1 MIARSPFSSPSSARA
16 SVPTRPS
23 AAGDQVRQAVR
34 LEAQAIAQAAQPGP
48 ALAARPGL
56 DSGHALGNGLDRA
69 ELGQQPRRPAGAGAD
84 QQPRPGDLDHVNRV
98 LPGQG
103 EGSLAAGPHRQA
115 TGSAPRQPRQGHE
128 QRQEHDADGS
138 EGIQSGEGE
147 RQGHGESHHTDP
159 PEEGKFSTVGIVELP
174 KPDPEL
180 LLDLLRVR
188 MPFGKYEGLVLLD
201 LPQPYLVWFAQKGF
215 PKGKLGEQLALAL
228 EVKHNGL
235 ESMVRKLG
243 R

>member
-1 MIARSPFSSPSSARA
+1 M
-16 SVPTRPS
+16 
-23 AAGDQVRQAVR
+23 
-34 LEAQAIAQAAQPGP
+34 
-48 ALAARPGL
+48 
-56 DSGHALGNGLDRA
+56 
-69 ELGQQPRRPAGAGAD
+69 
-84 QQPRPGDLDHVNRV
+84 
-98 LPGQG
+98 
-103 EGSLAAGPHRQA
+103 
-115 TGSAPRQPRQGHE
+115 
-128 QRQEHDADGS
+128 
-138 EGIQSGEGE
+138 
-147 RQGHGESHHTDP
+147 
-159 PEEGKFSTVGIVELP
+159 ELP

-235 ESMVRKLG
+235 ESMVRKLD